1 MKNIYWVIA
10 IILLMTTLT
19 VYGCTSVKV
28 QQSVTTVQTSTLSR
42 ADQVQNANAE
52 VAEVATAGKTAASK
66 GYGRALSIPGFT
78 SDATV
83 LAEIAPYIQG
93 TLKGDYYINAD
104 GTVNVTTHPPTYPNL
119 TFDSTSSQFK

>member
-1 MKNIYWVIA
+1 
-10 IILLMTTLT
+10 MTTLT

-28 QQSVTTVQTSTLSR
+28 QQSVTTVTKIITQTSTLSR
-42 ADQVQNANAE
+42 ADQVQNANTERAE
-52 VAEVATAGKTAASK
+52 VGAAGKAAASR
-66 GYGRALSIPGFT
+66 GYGRALAVPGFT